1 MRLCKT
7 IELRLSHINNGIYGI
22 QCISMIQAEGR
33 RPLRQILSALTGC
46 FYLSTLKNIG
56 IFIGNS
62 LYQPNG
68 LMTDKRLAQRIS
80 WISAQQV
87 VFLIHFFALHA
98 HE

>member
-1 MRLCKT
+1 MAAVAQLVRAPAC
-7 IELRLSHINNGIYGI
+7 HAG
-22 QCISMIQAEGR
+22 GR
-33 RPLRQILSALTGC
+33 GFESRPLRQILSALTGC